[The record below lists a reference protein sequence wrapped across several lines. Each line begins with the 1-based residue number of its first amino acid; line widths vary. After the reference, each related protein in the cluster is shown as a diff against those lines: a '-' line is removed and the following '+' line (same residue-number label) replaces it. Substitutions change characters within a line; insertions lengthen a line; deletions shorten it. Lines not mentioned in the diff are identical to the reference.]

1 MGYTLNF
8 AVVWA
13 NMPKLLWGLWLGLEL
28 AVASLA
34 IGTAIGAVSG
44 FLSVG
49 PSRAGRFLVA
59 AYVAVIRNT
68 PILVIVLIL
77 YFALPDL
84 GIRLEKTPSFIAALS
99 LYSGAYLTEVF
110 RAGLLTVPT
119 GLTEAGK
126 AIGLTRVQIAL
137 WVVSPVMLR
146 NVLPALGSTFISL
159 FKDTSIAAAIAV
171 PELTFQARKINVES
185 FRVVETWTV
194 ASALYIAACFAIAAL
209 LRALERRFPKF

>member
-13 NMPKLLWGLWLGLEL
+13 NFPNLLWGLLLGLEL
-28 AVASLA
+28 AVVSLVLGTI
-34 IGTAIGAVSG
+34 IGLIGG

-49 PSRAGRFLVA
+49 SSRAGRRSA
-59 AYVAVIRNT
+59 QTYVAVVRNT
-68 PILVIVLIL
+68 PILVIVLML

-84 GIRLEKTPSFIAALS
+84 GVRLDKVPSFITALS
-99 LYSGAYLTEVF
+99 IYSGAYLTEVF
-110 RAGLLTVPT
+110 RAGLITVPK
-119 GLTEAGK
+119 GLAEAGK
-126 AIGLTRVQIAL
+126 AIGLTRLQISL

-185 FRVVETWTV
+185 FRVIETWTV
-194 ASALYIAACFAIAAL
+194 ASALYIATCFAIAAL
-209 LRALERRFPKF
+209 LRGLERRFPKF

>member
-13 NMPKLLWGLWLGLEL
+13 NLPKLLGGLLLGLEL
-28 AVASLA
+28 ALASLA
-34 IGTAIGAVSG
+34 IGTLIGLVGG

-49 PSRAGRFLVA
+49 PSRAGRLLA
-59 AYVAVIRNT
+59 ATYVAVVRNT
-68 PILVIVLIL
+68 PILVIVLML

-84 GIRLEKTPSFIAALS
+84 GIQLDKVPSFITALS

-110 RAGLLTVPT
+110 RAGLIGVPK
-119 GLTEAGK
+119 GLVEASK
-126 AIGLTRVQIAL
+126 AIGLTRFGIAL
-137 WVVSPVMLR
+137 HVVMPVMLR

-171 PELTFQARKINVES
+171 PELTFQARRINVES
-185 FRVVETWTV
+185 FRVVEAWTV
-194 ASALYIAACFAIAAL
+194 ASAFYIATCFVIAAA
-209 LRALERRFPKF
+209 LRGLERRFPKF

>member
-13 NMPKLLWGLWLGLEL
+13 NLPKLLGGLLLGLEL
-28 AVASLA
+28 ALASLA
-34 IGTAIGAVSG
+34 IGTLIGLAGG

-49 PSRAGRFLVA
+49 TSRAGRLIA
-59 AYVAVIRNT
+59 GTYVAVVRNT
-68 PILVIVLIL
+68 PILVIVLML

-84 GIRLEKTPSFIAALS
+84 GIQLDKVPSFITALS

-110 RAGLLTVPT
+110 RAGLIGVPK
-119 GLTEAGK
+119 GLVEAGK
-126 AIGLTRVQIAL
+126 AIGLTRFGIAL
-137 WVVSPVMLR
+137 HVVMPVMLR

-171 PELTFQARKINVES
+171 PELTFQARRINVES
-185 FRVVETWTV
+185 FRVVEAWTV
-194 ASALYIAACFAIAAL
+194 ASAFYIATCFIIAAA
-209 LRALERRFPKF
+209 LRGLERRFPKF

>member
-13 NMPKLLWGLWLGLEL
+13 NLPKLLGGLLLGLEL
-28 AVASLA
+28 ALASLA
-34 IGTAIGAVSG
+34 IGTLIGLVGG

-49 PSRAGRFLVA
+49 PSRAGRLLA
-59 AYVAVIRNT
+59 GTYVAVVRNT
-68 PILVIVLIL
+68 PILVIVLML

-84 GIRLEKTPSFIAALS
+84 GIQLDKVPSFITALS

-110 RAGLLTVPT
+110 RAGLIGVPK
-119 GLTEAGK
+119 GLVEAGK
-126 AIGLTRVQIAL
+126 AIGLTRFGIAL
-137 WVVSPVMLR
+137 HVVMPVMLR

-171 PELTFQARKINVES
+171 PELTFQARRINVES
-185 FRVVETWTV
+185 FRVVEAWTV
-194 ASALYIAACFAIAAL
+194 ASAFYIATCFVIAAA
-209 LRALERRFPKF
+209 LRGLERRFPKF

>member
-13 NMPKLLWGLWLGLEL
+13 NLPNLLGGLLLGLEL
-28 AVASLA
+28 ALASLA
-34 IGTAIGAVSG
+34 IGTLIGVAGG

-49 PSRAGRFLVA
+49 PSRTGRVLAG
-59 AYVAVIRNT
+59 AYVSVVRNT
-68 PILVIVLIL
+68 PILVIVLML

-84 GIRLEKTPSFIAALS
+84 GVRFDKVPTFIMALS

-110 RAGLLTVPT
+110 RAGLISVPR
-119 GLTEAGK
+119 GLVEAGK
-126 AIGLTRVQIAL
+126 AIGLTRLGIAIN
-137 WVVSPVMLR
+137 VISPVMLR

-171 PELTFQARKINVES
+171 PELTFQARRINVES
-185 FRVVETWTV
+185 FRVVEAWTV
-194 ASALYIAACFAIAAL
+194 ASALYIATCILIASAL
-209 LRALERRFPKF
+209 RGLERRFPKF